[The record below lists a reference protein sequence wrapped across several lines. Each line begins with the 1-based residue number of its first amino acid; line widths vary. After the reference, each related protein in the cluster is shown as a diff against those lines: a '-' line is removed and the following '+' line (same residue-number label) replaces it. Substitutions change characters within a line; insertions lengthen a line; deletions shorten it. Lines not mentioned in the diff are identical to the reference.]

1 MKDRKIKSPSIRFRI
16 PVIATKLPKLWRFRV
31 PLPGGIYMG
40 GGKLVVVS
48 LSAVVLGFLASL
60 FVLISS
66 GDQEITFPMAGA
78 EYDAPSMV
86 GHRVVDRE
94 FPAEASQTLKLNLPA
109 GLRVERITFE
119 DIELGKGG
127 LSDAFQLSGTSTNDR
142 ITIETLTIKD
152 SEFPTMDFSNSSI
165 HTINATNTVWTAGH
179 TVSPTLGT
187 STAVRVGSSRGAVSY
202 QASDMVVDRILI
214 LMSATTTPAS
224 DVFIGE
230 VILSNVDAFT
240 GGFNLDWATIGT
252 LNLENVIVGDDGD
265 INSADFY
272 ISSSVTVNTLYD
284 GIVDMPIDIR

>member
-119 DIELGKGG
+119 DIEL
-127 LSDAFQLSGTSTNDR
+127 
-142 ITIETLTIKD
+142 
-152 SEFPTMDFSNSSI
+152 
-165 HTINATNTVWTAGH
+165 
-179 TVSPTLGT
+179 
-187 STAVRVGSSRGAVSY
+187 
-202 QASDMVVDRILI
+202 
-214 LMSATTTPAS
+214 
-224 DVFIGE
+224 
-230 VILSNVDAFT
+230 
-240 GGFNLDWATIGT
+240 
-252 LNLENVIVGDDGD
+252 
-265 INSADFY
+265 
-272 ISSSVTVNTLYD
+272 
-284 GIVDMPIDIR
+284 